1 MYPVDRIKENVKIGV
16 DKAEEM
22 IKAHPRIALT
32 TAFVLGGLTIGGLAW
47 ILRGRTSLER
57 TER

>member
-1 MYPVDRIKENVKIGV
+1 MYNIDRIKENVKIGV

-22 IKAHPRIALT
+22 TKDHPRIALT

-47 ILRGRTSLER
+47 ILRGRTALER
-57 TER
+57 KER